1 MSLPEWGSSYN
12 ALYVPLNGGW
22 QCALVPDRDIEDV
35 DRGWRL
41 SYDERQKARKA
52 REDRMEQDR
61 RDFGQIFR
69 ASIPRRAARTSG
81 DFSVYA
87 DFIDKHVRGRWH
99 KPIDGEDITRILREA
114 VRDGLIVPVIGSTI
128 TSTTTT
134 VPRPGA

>member
-52 REDRMEQDR
+52 REDQMEQDR

-69 ASIPRRAARTSG
+69 VSIPRRAARTSG

-87 DFIDKHVRGRWH
+87 DFIGKHVRGRWH

-114 VRDGLIVPVIGSTI
+114 VRDGLVVPVIGSTI
-128 TSTTTT
+128 TSTTST
-134 VPRPGA
+134 VPRSGA